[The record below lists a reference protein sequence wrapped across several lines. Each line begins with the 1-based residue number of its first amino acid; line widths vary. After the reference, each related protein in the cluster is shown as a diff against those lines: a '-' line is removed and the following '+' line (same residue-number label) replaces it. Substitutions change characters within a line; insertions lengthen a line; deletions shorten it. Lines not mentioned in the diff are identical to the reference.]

1 MSQVVDAPVGLW
13 AGTVF
18 YGTTVE
24 EFTIALDDDGSAHL
38 KTAETGGD
46 GTWRMTGEDTFVF
59 TITERLDEGDSGVSG
74 DTEVTGI
81 DHLIINIDAKLFDTA
96 FLGTGTAEVFDAAGA
111 VIFSIAAETRAQQS
125 PAR

>member
-1 MSQVVDAPVGLW
+1 MSQVVDAPIGLW

-24 EFTIALDDDGSAHL
+24 EFTVNLESDGSAQL
-38 KTAETGGD
+38 KTAETGGE
-46 GTWRMTGEDTFVF
+46 GTWRRTGEDTFVF

-96 FLGTGTAEVFDAAGA
+96 FLGTGTAEVFDAAGN
-111 VIFSIAAETRAQQS
+111 VIFSIAAETRAQLS
-125 PAR
+125 PAK